1 MFPVTNH
8 IKVINEE
15 NKVSLF
21 RAKSGDIPS
30 KRNKKVT
37 LSSSERAEDLM
48 GRQRERPVVQVV
60 TSIVVLIGCH
70 QRRAVAVCRY
80 SPQCLIHL
88 ENAWRMR

>member
-15 NKVSLF
+15 NKVSLCPV
-21 RAKSGDIPS
+21 KSGDMQKKQS
-30 KRNKKVT
+30 KVT
-37 LSSSERAEDLM
+37 LSTSECAEDLM

-60 TSIVVLIGCH
+60 TSVVVLIGCH